1 MRYGLSEAYHRD
13 DTNQSDERRSIMLAA
28 TGATITTVLV
38 MAVGLI
44 IMGVAI
50 ILSVLK

>member
-1 MRYGLSEAYHRD
+1 
-13 DTNQSDERRSIMLAA
+13 MLAV

-38 MAVGLI
+38 MAIGLI

>member
-1 MRYGLSEAYHRD
+1 
-13 DTNQSDERRSIMLAA
+13 MLAV

-38 MAVGLI
+38 VAVGLI